1 MSARRWIGAFEPWAS
16 STSRTIWASAVS
28 RPTLVASK
36 TKLPV
41 LRERYAAEQL
51 VERWQLRDLRLNSGL
66 TDSVFR

>member
-1 MSARRWIGAFEPWAS
+1 MCPTDSPFDRDVTRDVLYVS
-16 STSRTIWASAVS
+16 SK
-28 RPTLVASK
+28 P
-36 TKLPV
+36 KLPV